1 MTVHTPITPANTNRF
16 VTPIVDEIKTP
27 AVDEK
32 AIRRLAV
39 TGGAE
44 AAQAYAGSVADRAN
58 GGLRAKLEAQKAN
71 AMVISERLSQQIADF
86 EGQAKARSGVLWRR
100 LRNSDPDVQ
109 MTKMERVQ
117 CVFYIGLTLVA
128 LTFATLA
135 LALMMM
141 ELGTIEKV
149 TDSLWTALLYAFPV
163 VLASSGFASMA
174 TLHDDDKVIEQRA
187 MRALKWGAAVFVA
200 WIAMTAIVF
209 VGENGGYNPQDLL
222 SLSNDPFDDTEAA
235 FPFVDQAYVLLRS
248 VFPSGVTSATLLVV
262 HIIAEVLI
270 AAGLTARVTL
280 MGRKTR
286 EITAY
291 HCPRAVLAQEK
302 VTELELKKSAQDSM
316 IAGYDDQIA
325 EIDAVRKQYIEDV
338 VLMTTSEERASRAMV
353 LAAKAEAERNYLRA
367 AL

>member
-1 MTVHTPITPANTNRF
+1 MTVHTPITPALTTRF
-16 VTPIVDEIKTP
+16 VTPILDEVKTP
-27 AVDEK
+27 TIDEK
-32 AIRRLAV
+32 AIRRLAI

-44 AAQAYAGSVADRAN
+44 AAQAYAAAVADRAN
-58 GGLRAKLEAQKAN
+58 GGLRAKLEARKAS
-71 AMVISERLSQQIADF
+71 ALAVSERLALQIADF
-86 EGQAKARSGVLWRR
+86 EGQANARSNVLWRR
-100 LRNSDPDVQ
+100 LRSSNPEVQ
-109 MTKMERVQ
+109 MTRMERVQ
-117 CVFYIGLTLVA
+117 CVFYIGMTLVA
-128 LTFATLA
+128 LTVAAVA

-174 TLHDDDKVIEQRA
+174 TLHDDEKVIEQRA
-187 MRALKWGAAVFVA
+187 MRALKWGVALFVA
-200 WIAMTAIVF
+200 WIVMTAIVF

-222 SLSNDPFDDTEAA
+222 SLSNDPFTNTGSG
-235 FPFVDQAYVLLRS
+235 FPLVDQAYGLLRS

-270 AAGLTARVTL
+270 AAGLTARVIL

-302 VTELELKKSAQDSM
+302 VAELELKKSTQDSM
-316 IAGYDDQIA
+316 IAGYDDQLA
-325 EIDAVRKQYIEDV
+325 EIDAVRQQYIEDV
-338 VLMTTSEERASRAMV
+338 VLMTTSEERAAQAMR

-367 AL
+367 AV